1 MNDRMQEAQ
10 LAARFERAR
19 SAEDGADDVFLL
31 AKVLRDLDNRR
42 VAVGED
48 FVDGL
53 LEQDFLVLALGSCEC
68 LGGFGGC

>member
-1 MNDRMQEAQ
+1 MNDRTQEAR

-19 SAEDGADDVFLL
+19 GAEDGVDNVFLL

-48 FVDGL
+48 FVNGL
-53 LEQDFLVLALGSCEC
+53 LEQYFLALALGGCEC